1 MSLAKKINLRAGEDI
16 IEVVHQFGLVFWW
29 RYLLGFAC
37 LFVTAFFITWFL
49 AQNVLGYIA
58 LGLGTFIGLYIIIH
72 TWFFQSH
79 SLLVITTERVVDIN
93 RAGWFEEL
101 ISSAMFGNI
110 KDIYLHRKGILAS
123 MFGYAKVVIETKSE
137 RSLLELE
144 AVRHPEK
151 IVALILEA
159 VEKAETALSLG
170 SKKAIY
176 EKFIQLIPS
185 LAEADLCEV
194 EDLIGAQLSRLD
206 EVEAVEIDIDLA
218 EAEVV

>member
-1 MSLAKKINLRAGEDI
+1 MSLAKKIHLRENEDI
-16 IEVVHQFGLVFWW
+16 IVVVHQYGLVFWW

-37 LFVTAFFITWFL
+37 LFVTAFFITWLL
-49 AQNVLGYIA
+49 AQNILGYVVI
-58 LGLGTFIGLYIIIH
+58 GLGIFIGLYIIIH
-72 TWFFQSH
+72 TWFFQNH
-79 SLLVITTERVVDIN
+79 SMLVVTTLRVVDIN

-101 ISSAMFGNI
+101 ISSAMFGDI
-110 KDIYLHRKGILAS
+110 KDIYLHRKGVLAS

-151 IVALILEA
+151 VVALVLEA
-159 VEKAETALSLG
+159 VEKAEAIFSLG

-176 EKFIQLIPS
+176 EKFIQIIPT
-185 LAEADLCEV
+185 LGEADLCEI
-194 EDLIGAQLSRLD
+194 EDLVGAQLLRLD
-206 EVEAVEIDIDLA
+206 ETVVEEIDVDLE